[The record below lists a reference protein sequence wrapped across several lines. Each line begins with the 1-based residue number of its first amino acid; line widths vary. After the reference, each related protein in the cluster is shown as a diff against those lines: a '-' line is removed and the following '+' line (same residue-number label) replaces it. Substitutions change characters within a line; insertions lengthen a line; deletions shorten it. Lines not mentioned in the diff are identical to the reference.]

1 MILPFSKSV
10 NLNMGVVR
18 KKQENVFGGNKK
30 YTNLGLQKICVYYFT
45 IFIKKTKNATFL
57 TDNIKK

>member
-1 MILPFSKSV
+1 
-10 NLNMGVVR
+10 MGVVR

-45 IFIKKTKNATFL
+45 ILLKKREM
-57 TDNIKK
+57 